1 MFFVRYILSF
11 WSIVIWR
18 KKGTFRPLKLFMK
31 SFVKHKKSVSDI
43 ALWLIFSVKWAWT
56 DPKKGPIFR
65 NLRVI
70 LINWVMEYPPINHE
84 SAVFNRTNIF
94 KNSVISF

>member
-1 MFFVRYILSF
+1 MN
-11 WSIVIWR
+11 
-18 KKGTFRPLKLFMK
+18 
-31 SFVKHKKSVSDI
+31 SFVKYKKSDSDI

-56 DPKKGPIFR
+56 DPKKRPIVR

-70 LINWVMEYPPINHE
+70 LIGWIMEYPPVNHE

-94 KNSVISF
+94 KNRVISF